1 MKTLE
6 TNRLILRSFRES
18 DAEDFFTYASLP
30 DVGPNAGWKP
40 HENIQESRKI
50 LRGFLEE
57 DQVWALEDKI
67 SQKVIGSLGLEES
80 AGRSNPKTRMLGY
93 CLSPAFWGKGLMPE
107 AVRRVLRF
115 AFEEMDLDL
124 VWVTHYPFN
133 HRSKRVIEK
142 LGFVYEGTLRQA
154 VRRYDGV
161 VLDRMSYSMTR
172 EEWEAM
178 QHDGTG
184 DTAKMD

>member
-6 TNRLILRSFRES
+6 TNRLILRPFRER
-18 DAEDFFTYASLP
+18 DAEDFFAYASLP

-40 HENIQESRKI
+40 HESIEESRKI

-57 DQVWALEDKI
+57 DEVWALEDKI
-67 SQKVIGSLGLEES
+67 SRKVIGSLGLHADS
-80 AGRSNPKTRMLGY
+80 GRSNPKSRMMGY

-107 AVRRVLRF
+107 AADRALRF
-115 AFEEMDLDL
+115 AFEDLGLDL

-133 HRSKRVIEK
+133 SRSKRVIEK

-154 VRRYDGV
+154 TRRYDGV
-161 VLDRMSYSMTR
+161 VLDRVSYSMTR
-172 EEWEAM
+172 EEWENRA
-178 QHDGTG
+178 QG
-184 DTAKMD
+184 